1 MTNWTTPDAIRN
13 TLLKHWRN
21 GRMLSAIA
29 SGESIFPLRIP
40 LRGPATKDF
49 SARFDEART
58 WIRSLDDESKAALG
72 YGYIVERET
81 RQLRELGSNDIP
93 IAVVVETEVDAF
105 RVIGKER
112 DAERFRRLLGE
123 TRARVPCLGDWLR
136 SNALTALEYADDW
149 AALLSV
155 IEWFRRHPRPEIYLR
170 QLDIAGVD
178 TKFIEDRRSICAQLL
193 DAALPPDAV
202 AREHTASANFDAR
215 YGLRSK
221 APLVRFRI
229 LDSTRRIAG
238 LSDLSIPV
246 SEFRSLNPAIANIF
260 IVENETNCVA
270 FPDVRDALV
279 VYGRGYA
286 VELLAECEWLKER
299 TVRYWGDIDTHGFSM
314 LDRVRSAL
322 PNVVS
327 LLMDSETL
335 LSHRSLWV
343 LEERQHEKTLTHL
356 TDEERDL
363 YEALLTGRFGE
374 RVRLEQER
382 ISFGSVTR
390 AIASAAAAT
399 EGSGDRWG
407 PFALDSAPIP

>member
-1 MTNWTTPDAIRN
+1 MNNWTTPDAIRN
-13 TLLKHWRN
+13 TLLKQWRD

-29 SGESIFPLRIP
+29 AGESMFPLRIP
-40 LRGPATKDF
+40 LRGPATRDF

-58 WIRSLDDESKAALG
+58 WIRSLDDESKAARGHG
-72 YGYIVERET
+72 YVVERET
-81 RQLRELGSNDIP
+81 RQLRELGTNDIP

-105 RVIGKER
+105 RLIGKER
-112 DAERFRRLLGE
+112 EAERFRRLLDE
-123 TRARVPCLGDWLR
+123 TRSRVPCLGEWLR

-155 IEWFRRHPRPEIYLR
+155 IEWFRRYPRPGIYLR
-170 QLDIAGVD
+170 QLDIVGVD
-178 TKFIEDRRSICAQLL
+178 TKFVEERRSICAQLL

-221 APLVRFRI
+221 SPLVRLRI

-270 FPDVRDALV
+270 FPDVTNALV
-279 VYGRGYA
+279 VCGRGYA
-286 VELLAECEWLKER
+286 VELLANCVWLKER
-299 TVRYWGDIDTHGFSM
+299 TVRYWGDIDTHGFAM
-314 LDRVRSAL
+314 LDRLRSAL
-322 PNVVS
+322 PNVAS
-327 LLMDSETL
+327 LLMDTETL
-335 LSHRSLWV
+335 LSHRRLWV
-343 LEERQHEKTLTHL
+343 VEERQHEKSLTHL

-363 YEALLTGRFGE
+363 YEALLSGRFGD
-374 RVRLEQER
+374 RIRLEQER
-382 ISFGSVTR
+382 ISFGIVKR
-390 AIASAAAAT
+390 AIASAAVAS
-399 EGSGDRWG
+399 EGTGDRWG
-407 PFALDSAPIP
+407 PLGTVGV